1 MQRQRLSTVGL
12 PSLPNAE
19 GGPLVSLTY
28 ETEAEAR
35 AAHAL
40 MAMVISAP
48 ATERNGGDGRSGA
61 TRSHAQ
67 RTLQREHGE
76 DGEHWTFP
84 GVSTVAF

>member
-1 MQRQRLSTVGL
+1 
-12 PSLPNAE
+12 
-19 GGPLVSLTY
+19 
-28 ETEAEAR
+28 
-35 AAHAL
+35 